1 MPDEQKEKIG
11 ARLKAFVRRS
21 GLSQAESGQ
30 AQGNASVTPWMP
42 ELLRRTAAEG
52 AVLLKNDGML
62 PLAGGTQ
69 LSLFGR
75 VQRDWFYTGYG
86 SGGDVKKPYAVNL
99 LEGIRRCKGLALNEE
114 LARVYEAWCAAH
126 PVQHGTW
133 GHWPRFYPEMPV
145 SKELVHQA
153 AEHSQSAVVVI
164 GRSSGEDRETRWKKA
179 ASI

>member
-86 SGGDVKKPYAVNL
+86 SGGDVKKPMRLICWRGYAVV
-99 LEGIRRCKGLALNEE
+99 KGW
-114 LARVYEAWCAAH
+114 R
-126 PVQHGTW
+126 
-133 GHWPRFYPEMPV
+133 
-145 SKELVHQA
+145 
-153 AEHSQSAVVVI
+153 
-164 GRSSGEDRETRWKKA
+164 
-179 ASI
+179 

>member
-99 LEGIRRCKGLALNEE
+99 LEGIRRCKGL
-114 LARVYEAWCAAH
+114 
-126 PVQHGTW
+126 P
-133 GHWPRFYPEMPV
+133 
-145 SKELVHQA
+145 
-153 AEHSQSAVVVI
+153 
-164 GRSSGEDRETRWKKA
+164 
-179 ASI
+179 

>member
-52 AVLLKNDGML
+52 AVLLKNVGML

-69 LSLFGR
+69 LWPS
-75 VQRDWFYTGYG
+75 
-86 SGGDVKKPYAVNL
+86 A
-99 LEGIRRCKGLALNEE
+99 EGLVLHRLWLRRRCKKAL
-114 LARVYEAWCAAH
+114 C
-126 PVQHGTW
+126 G
-133 GHWPRFYPEMPV
+133 
-145 SKELVHQA
+145 
-153 AEHSQSAVVVI
+153 
-164 GRSSGEDRETRWKKA
+164 
-179 ASI
+179 